1 MHLLR
6 TEQRS
11 LDEAEAAVDLGQTPA
26 GLLFLSF
33 SDSDLNLVAAAA
45 QRRPDDAMS
54 LRLANLGTL
63 KHSYSVDLYIEKAA
77 SQARFVLIRLLGGL
91 DYWRYGIEEF
101 SRAARAQKF
110 ALAIVP
116 GDAMEDGR
124 LDAASTCPPLISALF
139 TPPFSMVGRN
149 TSRRCSISS
158 RAARAGRLH
167 GGNAKPNSNSGGR
180 PF

>member
-63 KHSYSVDLYIEKAA
+63 KHPYSVDLYIEKAA

-110 ALAIVP
+110 ALAI
-116 GDAMEDGR
+116 
-124 LDAASTCPPLISALF
+124 
-139 TPPFSMVGRN
+139 
-149 TSRRCSISS
+149 
-158 RAARAGRLH
+158 
-167 GGNAKPNSNSGGR
+167 
-180 PF
+180 

>member
-6 TEQRS
+6 TEHRS
-11 LDEAEAAVDLGQTPA
+11 LDEAESAVDLGQTPA

-63 KHSYSVDLYIEKAA
+63 KHPYSVDLYIEKTA
-77 SQARFVLIRLLGGL
+77 SQARFVLVRLLGGL

-101 SRAARAQKF
+101 FRTAQAHRVKV
-110 ALAIVP
+110 AIVP
-116 GDAMEDGR
+116 GDAREDQR
-124 LDAASTCPPLISALF
+124 LSEAS
-139 TPPFSMVGRN
+139 
-149 TSRRCSISS
+149 
-158 RAARAGRLH
+158 
-167 GGNAKPNSNSGGR
+167 
-180 PF
+180 